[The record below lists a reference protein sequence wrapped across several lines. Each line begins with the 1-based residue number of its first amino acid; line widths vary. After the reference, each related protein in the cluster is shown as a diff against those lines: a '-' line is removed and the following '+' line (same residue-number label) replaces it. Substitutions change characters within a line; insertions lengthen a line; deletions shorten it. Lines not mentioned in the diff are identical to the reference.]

1 MTSFDPIYDERS
13 EILILGTF
21 PSVKSREAGFY
32 YAHPRNAFWRITGE
46 LLCGDPEALIGASNE
61 RKKQVLR
68 DNNIALWDVCETC
81 EIEGSADASIRK
93 VKYNDIA
100 CILGK
105 TQVKAIFFNGGKAEE
120 LFGRYMK
127 EKNVKIELPCK
138 RLPSTSPARAI
149 PYEDKLRSWVMAI
162 NKTMSP
168 V

>member
-13 EILILGTF
+13 EILLLGTF

-32 YAHPRNAFWRITGE
+32 YAHPQNAFWRIMGE
-46 LLCGDPEALIGASNE
+46 LICGDRDVLIGASDA

-81 EIEGSADASIRK
+81 EVSKSSDASIRN

-100 CILGK
+100 ELIGK
-105 TQVKAIFFNGGKAEE
+105 TQIKTIFFNGGKAEE
-120 LFGRYMK
+120 LFERYRK
-127 EKNVKIELPCK
+127 EKNVKIDLPCR

-149 PYEDKLRSWVMAI
+149 PYEDKLRIWKEAI
-162 NKTMSP
+162 ELYL
-168 V
+168 

>member
-32 YAHPRNAFWRITGE
+32 YAHPQNAFWRIMGE
-46 LLCGDPEALIGASNE
+46 LLCGDREALIGASDG

-68 DNNIALWDVCETC
+68 DNHIALWDVCERC
-81 EIEGSADASIRK
+81 EVNKSADASIRN

-100 CILGK
+100 GLIGN
-105 TQVKAIFFNGGKAEE
+105 TQIKAIFFNGGKAEE
-120 LFGRYMK
+120 LFKRYLKEMK
-127 EKNVKIELPCK
+127 VNVGLPLK

-149 PYEDKLRSWVMAI
+149 PFEDKLRIWRESI
-162 NKTMSP
+162 N
-168 V
+168 

>member
-32 YAHPRNAFWRITGE
+32 YAHPRNAFWRIMGE
-46 LLCGDPEALIGASNE
+46 LLCNDRDVLIGATTA

-68 DNNIALWDVCETC
+68 DNHIALWDVCETC
-81 EIEGSADASIRK
+81 EVSKSADASIRK

-100 CILGK
+100 GILGK
-105 TQVKAIFFNGGKAEE
+105 TQIKAIFFNGGKAAE

-127 EKNVKIELPCK
+127 EKNVKIDLPCK

-149 PYEDKLRSWVMAI
+149 PFEDKLRIWRESI
-162 NKTMSP
+162 N
-168 V
+168 